1 MSKAEGGTHYLFTVT
16 GGFHIDSALEPLL
29 SASGDI
35 YGFRLPDGREVDI
48 AICLR
53 VEGSG
58 EEAWVT
64 DEQKMESLG
73 FESLG
78 YDRSDF
84 IEDGGD
90 ND

>member
-1 MSKAEGGTHYLFTVT
+1 MAKTKDFTHYLFAVT
-16 GGFHIDSALEPLL
+16 GGFHVDAALTPLL

-53 VEGSG
+53 VEGG
-58 EEAWVT
+58 GTEEWVT
-64 DEQKMESLG
+64 DERQMESLG

-84 IEDGGD
+84 MEGGD
-90 ND
+90 DD